1 MKSPTQTII
10 IIGAG
15 AAGLMAAK
23 RLSKRYKVI
32 ILEAGDRIGGR
43 IQTADMNGFTKPVE
57 AGAEFI
63 HGKLPLTF
71 KLLKKAGI
79 QYEELDGNIYRVSNG
94 EWQQQ
99 YEMIEGWDQLLKK
112 MNKEKHDMAFQEF
125 LQENYSEEKHAAFR
139 KHVQTYAEGFDAAD
153 ISKVSM
159 KALYEE
165 WSNEDERIYRIPGGH
180 SQLISYMA
188 DECRKRGCEI
198 ITNSIIKQIDW
209 EKNDVTVYTDD
220 NRKYMADKCIV
231 TVPVSLLQK
240 ATGKATINFTPPLD
254 EYVKAANN
262 IGYGTVIKVVFE
274 FNHTFWNHYTKDPG
288 FILSDEIFPAWWT
301 QLPETVPLLT
311 GWKGG
316 PGATILS
323 NKPDEEVLQI
333 AFDSLSGIFKI
344 PAPVL
349 KEKIVASKVFNWLS
363 AEYAEGAYSYSF
375 PSSNKARKLLNT
387 PVDNTIFFAGE
398 ALYPGKS
405 GGTVEAALISGKE
418 AADKVKK
425 G

>member
-1 MKSPTQTII
+1 MKSPAQTII

-32 ILEAGDRIGGR
+32 ILEASDRIGGR
-43 IQTADMNGFTKPVE
+43 IYTTEMRGFTKPVE

-79 QYEELDGNIYRVSNG
+79 PYEELDGNIYRVRNG
-94 EWQQQ
+94 EWQLQ

-112 MNKEKHDMAFQEF
+112 MNKEKHDMTFGEF
-125 LQENYSEEKHAAFR
+125 LQEHYNEEKHAGFR
-139 KHVQTYAEGFDAAD
+139 KHVEAYAEGFDAAD
-153 ISKVSM
+153 ISKASM

-165 WSNEDERIYRIPGGH
+165 WSDEDEKIYRIPAGH
-180 SQLISYMA
+180 SQLIDYMA
-188 DECRKRGCEI
+188 NECTKRGCEI
-198 ITNSIIKQIDW
+198 ITNSLIKQIDW
-209 EKNDVTVYTDD
+209 QKNDVTVYTDD
-220 NRKYMADKCIV
+220 NRKYTAEKCIV
-231 TVPVSLLQK
+231 TVPVNLLQQ
-240 ATGKATINFTPPLD
+240 AAGKATINFTPPLD

-262 IGYGTVIKVVFE
+262 IGYGTVVKVVFE
-274 FNHTFWNHYTKDPG
+274 FNHTFWNHYTKDPE

-316 PGATILS
+316 PGAAIMS
-323 NKPDEEVLQI
+323 SKPHEEILQI
-333 AFDSLSGIFKI
+333 ALDSLAGIFKI
-344 PAPVL
+344 SKQAL
-349 KEKIVASKVFNWLS
+349 QEKIIASKVFNWLS
-363 AEYAEGAYSYSF
+363 AEYAEGAYSYAF

-398 ALYPGKS
+398 ALYAGKS